1 MKELARLRQ
10 ELIQYKT
17 NEIIRKEGENR
28 KGAETVAMDISHV
41 PSKVLSQHELELEE
55 ALQDSEEAVRG
66 GGESSS
72 LFFSSSIINY

>member
-1 MKELARLRQ
+1 
-10 ELIQYKT
+10 
-17 NEIIRKEGENR
+17 
-28 KGAETVAMDISHV
+28 MDISHV

-66 GGESSS
+66 GGEGESSL

>member
-1 MKELARLRQ
+1 
-10 ELIQYKT
+10 
-17 NEIIRKEGENR
+17 
-28 KGAETVAMDISHV
+28 MDISHI

>member
-1 MKELARLRQ
+1 
-10 ELIQYKT
+10 
-17 NEIIRKEGENR
+17 
-28 KGAETVAMDISHV
+28 MDISHV

-66 GGESSS
+66 GESSS